1 MRDVLG
7 SVMDRIDR
15 PKVVDASSS
24 RHEWQYR
31 DGRRRADI
39 PAGPLLP
46 YPAPGR
52 EAPMNIVTN
61 IATHGV
67 TRALA
72 EQAQVLGGTGLAP
85 DIRALARQCVLDYL
99 GVTLAGASQP
109 LTTLLLAELDEQSGR
124 PEATIIGHSAR
135 LPATSAALVNGTA
148 GHALDFDDVNMAMPG
163 HPSVAILPAL
173 LALAEVHGVSGE
185 ALIAA
190 FVAGYE
196 LQCRIGMTIAPSHY
210 DGLGFHATATIGSF
224 GAAAA
229 CAHLLCLDADTFTT
243 AIGIAGTQAA
253 GLKSMFGTMCKP
265 LHAGKAA
272 YHGLLAAKL
281 AARGFTSR
289 TDVLECAQGFA
300 RTHSTAFHPERA
312 LVDPPGGFYLRDN
325 LFKYHAACY
334 LTHAPIEA
342 ANKLRKQYD
351 IRPEQVTRIT
361 LRLDEA
367 ADRIC
372 NIPAPRTGLE
382 AKFSLRLTTAMALVG
397 MDTGGLSGYSD
408 ATAADPV
415 LVGLRDKVAFDFRAG
430 HGHTKAEVT
439 LDLTDGRH
447 VTASHDA
454 GVPAADI
461 AEQGRRLEA
470 KFISLSEPILGPGR
484 AAGLLEAVNRL
495 DTLKDVGGLMRLL
508 AR

>member
-1 MRDVLG
+1 
-7 SVMDRIDR
+7 
-15 PKVVDASSS
+15 
-24 RHEWQYR
+24 
-31 DGRRRADI
+31 
-39 PAGPLLP
+39 
-46 YPAPGR
+46 
-52 EAPMNIVTN
+52 MNVVTN
-61 IATHGV
+61 IAAHGV
-67 TRALA
+67 TRALV
-72 EQAQVLGGTGLAP
+72 EQARAFGGTGLP
-85 DIRALARQCVLDYL
+85 PEIGALARQCVLDYL
-99 GVTLAGASQP
+99 GVTLASASQP
-109 LTTLLLAELDEQSGR
+109 LTALLLAELEEQGGR
-124 PEATIIGHSAR
+124 PEATIVGHSAR
-135 LPATSAALVNGTA
+135 LPAASAALVNGTA

-173 LALAEVHGVSGE
+173 LALAEVRGVSGE

-190 FVAGYE
+190 FIAGYE
-196 LQCRIGMTIAPSHY
+196 LQCRIGTTIAPSHY
-210 DGLGFHATATIGSF
+210 DGLGFHATATIGSL

-229 CAHLLCLDADTFTT
+229 CAHLLCLDADTFAT

-312 LVDPPGGFYLRDN
+312 LADPPGGFHICNN

-342 ANKLRKQYD
+342 AHKLRKQYD
-351 IRPEQVTRIT
+351 IRPEQVARIT

-382 AKFSLRLTTAMALVG
+382 AKFSLRVTTAMALVG
-397 MDTGGLSGYSD
+397 MDTGGLSNYSD
-408 ATAADPV
+408 ANATDPV

-430 HGHTKAEVT
+430 HGHTKAEVA

-447 VTASHDA
+447 VTASHDS

-470 KFISLSEPILGPGR
+470 KFITLAEPVLGPTR
-484 AAGLLEAVNRL
+484 AAGLLEAVNGL
-495 DTLKDVGGLMRLL
+495 DVLKDVGSLMRLV
-508 AR
+508 AG